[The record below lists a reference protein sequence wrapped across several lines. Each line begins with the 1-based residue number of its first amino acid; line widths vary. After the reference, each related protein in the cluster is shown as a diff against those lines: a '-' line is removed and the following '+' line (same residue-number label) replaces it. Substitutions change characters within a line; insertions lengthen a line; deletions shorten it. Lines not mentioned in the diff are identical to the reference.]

1 MTKAALLA
9 VRTPVAI
16 GYFAACVAGCK
27 DSVSPTPALGAHYE
41 LTSIENRLLPY
52 TWRRIVSSD
61 GIFACDDQIT
71 GGRLI
76 FGAGHTATEILDR
89 ALKCNDGSP
98 PAVSGDTAVGQY
110 TQSGTQ
116 LTIVLQG
123 FLSLEAGSPYETS
136 ATVSGDEI
144 QVEKTLSHSA
154 IGTVTDFGSRVFTL
168 VR

>member
-1 MTKAALLA
+1 MSKAAPLGLRTSLA
-9 VRTPVAI
+9 IVCLT
-16 GYFAACVAGCK
+16 ACVAGCT
-27 DSVSPTPALGAHYE
+27 DAASPASTLGTHYE

-71 GGRLI
+71 GGRLL

-89 ALKCNDGSP
+89 TLKCNDGSP
-98 PAVSGDTAVGQY
+98 PVVSGDTAAGQY

-123 FLSLEAGSPYETS
+123 FLTLEAGSPYETS

-144 QVEKTLSHSA
+144 HVEKTVSHNA
-154 IGTVTDFGSRVFTL
+154 IGTITDFGSRVFTL
-168 VR
+168 AR